1 VGHGRVWWC
10 GRLGVIVHEKRS
22 GRYARKETGGYLNDG
37 LHPDQPT
44 YSKVVKEGLTAD
56 MHLMRLCEKVGD
68 TS

>member
-1 VGHGRVWWC
+1 
-10 GRLGVIVHEKRS
+10 VIVHEKRS